1 MEKIW
6 KNLTGVLFSAGTYL
20 GYLLGGWDTAL
31 GIMFIFMGV
40 DYLTGI
46 LAAFRGSSDNTP
58 GGGFSSRAAFVG
70 ITRKMVMLL
79 IIMLASALDRLLGTQ
94 GVCRIASIGFYVAN
108 EGMSIVENAAK
119 VGVPFPQALLRVL
132 EALREKDKNAVV

>member
-6 KNLTGVLFSAGTYL
+6 KNMTGVLFSAATYL
-20 GYLLGGWDTAL
+20 GWLLGGWDAAL

-40 DYLTGI
+40 DYVTGVM
-46 LAAFRGSSDNTP
+46 AAFHGSSDKTP

-70 ITRKMVMLL
+70 VTRKLVMLL
-79 IIMLASALDRLLGTQ
+79 IIMLAAALDRLMGTQ

-108 EGMSIVENAAK
+108 EGMSIVENAARL
-119 VGVPFPQALLRVL
+119 GVPFPRALLRVL
-132 EALREKDKNAVV
+132 ETLREKDENAGI